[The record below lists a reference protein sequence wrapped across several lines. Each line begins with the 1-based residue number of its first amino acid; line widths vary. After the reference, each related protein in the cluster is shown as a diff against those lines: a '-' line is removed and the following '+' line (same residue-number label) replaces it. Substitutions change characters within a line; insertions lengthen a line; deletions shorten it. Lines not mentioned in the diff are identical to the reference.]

1 MKTYKLINKSI
12 EEAIVALQQA
22 VEFAEKASNVRF
34 TEKELLE
41 REARLTLLNT
51 SFARLDRITGEQRR
65 VAIKE
70 LKTA

>member
-1 MKTYKLINKSI
+1 MRAHNLINKNI
-12 EEAIVALQQA
+12 EEAIVALQGAA
-22 VEFAEKASNVRF
+22 VFAESTSRERF